1 MIVPTRLSANPSL
14 PESPCP
20 AHKQEMR
27 NGAGSLKLD
36 FCKWSSLFQVLLE
49 FHRTKKDLKQN
60 KQGWY
65 SIVKMGS
72 IGYKGHFKSLSSTF
86 QRV

>member
-1 MIVPTRLSANPSL
+1 MIVPTRRRANPSG
-14 PESPCP
+14 PDSPCP
-20 AHKQEMR
+20 DRKRCSISRVAK
-27 NGAGSLKLD
+27 G
-36 FCKWSSLFQVLLE
+36 LLLILATT
-49 FHRTKKDLKQN
+49 TKGKDLKQN